1 MWFRDNVLDPWS
13 PNFIHI
19 RIAWR
24 HLLKQRWLDT
34 TPTVSCSVG
43 LWEDLRICISDKFPL
58 RWCGCCWPG
67 DHTLRSNVRLSL
79 SPNHHTAGTSLLK
92 PLLWF
97 PSVYRTKSRLLAGH
111 MPPLWSGPELLFP
124 LQVLTSYV
132 ARLSTPGSWPG
143 WMLSE
148 GLCSVWPNRRLEGGK
163 RRSQRSLPEFLPSKV
178 CQWLHS
184 STQSPHR
191 LCSFLQRQFSPSSGY
206 FSLQQTDRPRGHNEF
221 QLWSVP
227 GELCLPLGFL

>member
-19 RIAWR
+19 RIAWK

-79 SPNHHTAGTSLLK
+79 SPNHHTAGTSLLN
-92 PLLWF
+92 PFYGFL
-97 PSVYRTKSRLLAGH
+97 
-111 MPPLWSGPELLFP
+111 
-124 LQVLTSYV
+124 
-132 ARLSTPGSWPG
+132 LSTG
-143 WMLSE
+143 
-148 GLCSVWPNRRLEGGK
+148 
-163 RRSQRSLPEFLPSKV
+163 
-178 CQWLHS
+178 
-184 STQSPHR
+184 QSPD
-191 LCSFLQRQFSPSSGY
+191 CLQGTCLRYVPKKDVFFIIGDWNAKVGSQETPGVIGKFGLGVQNEAGQKLTVLPGERTGHSRDPLTKTLATALHMDITRWSTPKSDWLY
-206 FSLQQTDRPRGHNEF
+206 SLQPKMEKLYTISKNKMRSWMWLRSWIPYCKIHT
-221 QLWSVP
+221 
-227 GELCLPLGFL
+227 